1 VSSGPAGINWIV
13 ARGTG
18 QAPYKYYDL
27 PTEPGWNDSEFP
39 LTDLMYIASSLF
51 KDPGLFAQI
60 PAGLD
65 ADMAAFTKSLVH
77 LLVRRPPGVKGVDEK

>member
-1 VSSGPAGINWIV
+1 M

-18 QAPYKYYDL
+18 KAPYTYYDL

-51 KDPGLFAQI
+51 KDAELFNQI
-60 PAGLD
+60 QAGLD
-65 ADMAAFTKSLVH
+65 ADMDAFTSSHLH
-77 LLVRRPPGVKGVDEK
+77 LLLRRPPGVKGVDEKPSMGSRNHS